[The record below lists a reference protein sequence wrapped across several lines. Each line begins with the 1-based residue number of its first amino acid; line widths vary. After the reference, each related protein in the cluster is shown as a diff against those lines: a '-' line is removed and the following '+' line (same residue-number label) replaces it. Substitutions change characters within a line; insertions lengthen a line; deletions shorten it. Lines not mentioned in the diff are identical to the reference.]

1 MPSPNENTFKHV
13 EQDFWRK
20 WNTPNCMDSMD
31 GKHVLIKEPKNS
43 RCLFFFNYKNYFS
56 IVLLAIVYVNYK
68 FIVVDMD
75 SNGKERDSHIFQKF
89 EMGKK
94 IAKNNFNFPVSKCLP
109 NSDILW
115 STSYQVMKHLH

>member
-43 RCLFFFNYKNYFS
+43 RS
-56 IVLLAIVYVNYK
+56 YVNYK

-75 SNGKERDSHIFQKF
+75 SNGKERDSRIFQKF

-109 NSDILW
+109 NSDIFMEHFIPGDEAFAL
-115 STSYQVMKHLH
+115 SN

>member
-1 MPSPNENTFKHV
+1 MIIALPSPNENTFKHV

-20 WNTPNCMDSMD
+20 WHTPNCMDSMD

-43 RCLFFFNYKNYFS
+43 RY
-56 IVLLAIVYVNYK
+56 
-68 FIVVDMD
+68 MD
-75 SNGKERDSHIFQKF
+75 SNGKERDSRIFQKF

-109 NSDILW
+109 NSDIFMDHFIPGDEAFAL
-115 STSYQVMKHLH
+115 SN